1 MNKNIKGIIGA
12 LLGALIFSIPWVI
25 VYVYLN
31 YILSILALLI
41 AYGSLLFYKKFGG
54 VITKK
59 TSVLITISSLL
70 AITVST
76 FLIMPILLIA
86 KEGNGLDLSYLEVLY
101 ASKEFT
107 SALTHDYIISVI
119 FTFLGIGGIIT
130 NINKEAYTNKID
142 TNTSSAT
149 PEEDITKA
157 TLEEQ
162 IKYIEKIYEKYDAFS
177 KEKAVPSNVIT
188 LDLSNKVS
196 LFYKMKKLGYIVV
209 SSFNKTYFD
218 KDALDNPIKAKRNA
232 KSSTLKPILLTI
244 LIIIVL
250 GFVLIIV
257 SPEEEDNN
265 IDPDNNITEKLYT
278 YGNISLTLPNTFKE
292 DNRYTD
298 YKTYSNYDVNSY
310 VFQIMLDENTYS
322 KEEYTT
328 SKEYY
333 EAYIEYLKESFTII
347 ETDES
352 SLNSYQEYKVLSSS
366 IEYPDE
372 HYYTFI
378 TFDKNNVYTILYF
391 TSTEEI
397 NLSKE
402 EYLNNFKKEVES
414 YQKTLKINNKKDSP
428 IVSG

>member
-1 MNKNIKGIIGA
+1 MNKKIKGIIGA

-31 YILSILALLI
+31 YILSILSLLI
-41 AYGSLLFYKKFGG
+41 AYGSLLFYKLFGG

-86 KEGNGLDLSYLEVLY
+86 KEGNGLDLSYLEALY

-107 SALTHDYIISVI
+107 KAITHDYIISVI
-119 FTFLGIGGIIT
+119 FTFLGIGGIIA
-130 NINKEAYTNKID
+130 NINKVAYTNKID
-142 TNTSSAT
+142 TSSANS
-149 PEEDITKA
+149 EEDITKA
-157 TLEEQ
+157 PLEEQ
-162 IKYIEKIYEKYDAFS
+162 IKYIKKIYEKYDAFS

-196 LFYKMKKLGYIVV
+196 LFYKMKKLGYIAV

-218 KDALDNPIKAKRNA
+218 LDALDNPIKAKRNS

-244 LIIIVL
+244 LLIIIL
-250 GFVLIIV
+250 CFALIIV
-257 SPEEEDNN
+257 SPEEDND

-278 YGNISLTLPNTFKE
+278 YGNTSLILPNTFKE

-333 EAYIEYLKESFTII
+333 EAYLENLRKSFIII
-347 ETDES
+347 EANES
-352 SLNSYQEYKVLSSS
+352 NLNSYQEYKVLSSS
-366 IEYPDE
+366 IEYPE
-372 HYYTFI
+372 EVYYTFI

-414 YQKTLKINNKKDSP
+414 YQKTLKINNKKYSP
-428 IVSG
+428 VVSG

>member
-1 MNKNIKGIIGA
+1 MNQKVKGIIGA

-54 VITKK
+54 IITKK

-107 SALTHDYIISVI
+107 TALTHDYIISVI
-119 FTFLGIGGIIT
+119 FTFLGIGGIIA

-142 TNTSSAT
+142 TSNGNS
-149 PEEDITKA
+149 EEDITKA

-177 KEKAVPSNVIT
+177 KETSVPSNIIT

-196 LFYKMKKLGYIVV
+196 LFYKMKKLGYIVT

-218 KDALDNPIKAKRNA
+218 KDALDNPVKAKRNA
-232 KSSTLKPILLTI
+232 KNNTLKPALLTV
-244 LIIIVL
+244 LLVIIL

-257 SPEEEDNN
+257 SPEEDND

-278 YGNISLTLPNTFKE
+278 YSNISLTLPNTFKE
-292 DNRYTD
+292 DTNYTD
-298 YKTYSNYDVNSY
+298 YKTYSNYDLNSY

-333 EAYIEYLKESFTII
+333 EAYLEYLKESFTII
-347 ETDES
+347 ETSES
-352 SLNSYQEYKVLSSS
+352 TLNSYLGYKVLSSS

-397 NLSKE
+397 NISKE

>member
-1 MNKNIKGIIGA
+1 MNQKVKGIIGA

-54 VITKK
+54 IITKK

-119 FTFLGIGGIIT
+119 FTFLGIGGIIA

-142 TNTSSAT
+142 TSNANS
-149 PEEDITKA
+149 EEDITKA

-196 LFYKMKKLGYIVV
+196 LFYKMKKLGYIVT

-218 KDALDNPIKAKRNA
+218 KDALDNPVKAKRNA
-232 KSSTLKPILLTI
+232 KNNTLKPALLTV
-244 LIIIVL
+244 LLVIIL

-257 SPEEEDNN
+257 SPEEDND
-265 IDPDNNITEKLYT
+265 IDPDNNITEKLYI

-292 DNRYTD
+292 DTNYTD
-298 YKTYSNYDVNSY
+298 YKTYSNYDLNSY

-333 EAYIEYLKESFTII
+333 EAYLEYLKESFTII
-347 ETDES
+347 ETSES
-352 SLNSYQEYKVLSSS
+352 TLNSYLGYKVLSSS

-378 TFDKNNVYTILYF
+378 TFDKNNVYTTLYF

-397 NLSKE
+397 NISKE

>member
-1 MNKNIKGIIGA
+1 MNQKVKGIIGA

-54 VITKK
+54 IITKK

-107 SALTHDYIISVI
+107 TALTHDYIISVI
-119 FTFLGIGGIIT
+119 FTFLGIGGIIA

-142 TNTSSAT
+142 TSNGNS
-149 PEEDITKA
+149 EEDITKA

-162 IKYIEKIYEKYDAFS
+162 IKYIEKIYEKYGAFT
-177 KEKAVPSNVIT
+177 KETSVPSNIIT

-196 LFYKMKKLGYIVV
+196 LFYKMKKLGYIVT

-218 KDALDNPIKAKRNA
+218 KDALDNPVKAKRNV
-232 KSSTLKPILLTI
+232 KNNTLKPALLTV
-244 LIIIVL
+244 LLVIIL

-257 SPEEEDNN
+257 SPEEDND

-278 YGNISLTLPNTFKE
+278 YSNISLTLPNTFKE
-292 DNRYTD
+292 DTNYTD
-298 YKTYSNYDVNSY
+298 YKTYSNYDLNSY

-333 EAYIEYLKESFTII
+333 EAYLEYLKESFTII
-347 ETDES
+347 ETSES
-352 SLNSYQEYKVLSSS
+352 TLNSYLGYKVLSSS

-378 TFDKNNVYTILYF
+378 TFDKNNVYTTLYF

-397 NLSKE
+397 NISKE

>member
-119 FTFLGIGGIIT
+119 FTFLGIGGIIA

-142 TNTSSAT
+142 TSNANS
-149 PEEDITKA
+149 EEDITKA

-162 IKYIEKIYEKYDAFS
+162 IKYIEKYMKS
-177 KEKAVPSNVIT
+177 MMLLVK
-188 LDLSNKVS
+188 
-196 LFYKMKKLGYIVV
+196 KKL
-209 SSFNKTYFD
+209 F
-218 KDALDNPIKAKRNA
+218 PQM
-232 KSSTLKPILLTI
+232 LL
-244 LIIIVL
+244 L
-250 GFVLIIV
+250 
-257 SPEEEDNN
+257 
-265 IDPDNNITEKLYT
+265 
-278 YGNISLTLPNTFKE
+278 
-292 DNRYTD
+292 
-298 YKTYSNYDVNSY
+298 
-310 VFQIMLDENTYS
+310 
-322 KEEYTT
+322 
-328 SKEYY
+328 
-333 EAYIEYLKESFTII
+333 
-347 ETDES
+347 
-352 SLNSYQEYKVLSSS
+352 
-366 IEYPDE
+366 
-372 HYYTFI
+372 
-378 TFDKNNVYTILYF
+378 
-391 TSTEEI
+391 
-397 NLSKE
+397 
-402 EYLNNFKKEVES
+402 
-414 YQKTLKINNKKDSP
+414 
-428 IVSG
+428 

>member
-1 MNKNIKGIIGA
+1 MNQKVKGIIGA

-54 VITKK
+54 IITKK

-107 SALTHDYIISVI
+107 TALTHDYIISVI
-119 FTFLGIGGIIT
+119 FTFLGIGGIIA

-142 TNTSSAT
+142 TSNGNS
-149 PEEDITKA
+149 EEDITKA

-162 IKYIEKIYEKYDAFS
+162 IKYIEKIYEKYNAFS
-177 KEKAVPSNVIT
+177 KETSVPSNIIT

-196 LFYKMKKLGYIVV
+196 LFYKMKKLGYIVT

-218 KDALDNPIKAKRNA
+218 KDALDNPVKAKKNA
-232 KSSTLKPILLTI
+232 KNNTLKPILLTV
-244 LIIIVL
+244 LLVIIL

-257 SPEEEDNN
+257 SPEEDND
-265 IDPDNNITEKLYT
+265 IDPDNNITEKLYI

-292 DNRYTD
+292 DTHYTD
-298 YKTYSNYDVNSY
+298 YKTYSNYDLNSY

-333 EAYIEYLKESFTII
+333 EAYLEYLKESFTII
-347 ETDES
+347 ETSES
-352 SLNSYQEYKVLSSS
+352 TLNSHLGYKVLSSS

-378 TFDKNNVYTILYF
+378 TFDKNNVYTTLYF

-397 NLSKE
+397 NISKE
-402 EYLNNFKKEVES
+402 EYLNNFKKH
-414 YQKTLKINNKKDSP
+414 
-428 IVSG
+428 

>member
-1 MNKNIKGIIGA
+1 MNQKVKGIIGA

-54 VITKK
+54 IITKK

-107 SALTHDYIISVI
+107 TALTHDYIISVI
-119 FTFLGIGGIIT
+119 FTFLGIGGIIA

-142 TNTSSAT
+142 TSNGNS
-149 PEEDITKA
+149 EEDITKA

-177 KEKAVPSNVIT
+177 KETSVPSNIIT

-196 LFYKMKKLGYIVV
+196 LFYKMKKLGYIVT

-218 KDALDNPIKAKRNA
+218 KDALDNPVKAKRNV
-232 KSSTLKPILLTI
+232 KNNTLKPALLTV
-244 LIIIVL
+244 LLVIIL

-257 SPEEEDNN
+257 SPEEDND

-278 YGNISLTLPNTFKE
+278 YSNISLTLPNTFKE
-292 DNRYTD
+292 DTNYTD
-298 YKTYSNYDVNSY
+298 YKTYSNYDLNSY

-333 EAYIEYLKESFTII
+333 EAYLEYLKESFTII
-347 ETDES
+347 ETSES
-352 SLNSYQEYKVLSSS
+352 TLNSYLGYKVLSSS

-378 TFDKNNVYTILYF
+378 TFDKNNVYTTLYF

-397 NLSKE
+397 NISKE

>member
-1 MNKNIKGIIGA
+1 MNQKVKGIIGA

-54 VITKK
+54 IITKK

-76 FLIMPILLIA
+76 FLIMPMLLIA

-107 SALTHDYIISVI
+107 TALTHDYIISVI
-119 FTFLGIGGIIT
+119 FTFLGIGGIIA

-142 TNTSSAT
+142 TSNGNS
-149 PEEDITKA
+149 EEDITKA

-177 KEKAVPSNVIT
+177 KEKAVPSNIIT

-196 LFYKMKKLGYIVV
+196 LFYKMKKLGYIVT

-218 KDALDNPIKAKRNA
+218 KDALDNPVKAKRNA
-232 KSSTLKPILLTI
+232 KNNTLKPALLTV
-244 LIIIVL
+244 LLVIIL

-257 SPEEEDNN
+257 SPEEDND
-265 IDPDNNITEKLYT
+265 IDPDNNITEKLYI

-292 DNRYTD
+292 DTNYTD
-298 YKTYSNYDVNSY
+298 YKTYSNYDLNSY

-333 EAYIEYLKESFTII
+333 EAYLEYLKESFTII
-347 ETDES
+347 ETSES
-352 SLNSYQEYKVLSSS
+352 TLNSYLGYKVLSSS

-378 TFDKNNVYTILYF
+378 TFDKNNVYTTLYF

-397 NLSKE
+397 NISKE

>member
-1 MNKNIKGIIGA
+1 MNQKVKGIIGA

-54 VITKK
+54 IITKK

-107 SALTHDYIISVI
+107 TALTHDYIISVI
-119 FTFLGIGGIIT
+119 FTFLGIGGIIA

-142 TNTSSAT
+142 TSNANS
-149 PEEDITKA
+149 EEDITKA

-177 KEKAVPSNVIT
+177 KEASVPSNIIT

-196 LFYKMKKLGYIVV
+196 LFYKMKKLGYIVT

-218 KDALDNPIKAKRNA
+218 KDALDNPVKAKRNA
-232 KSSTLKPILLTI
+232 KNNTLKPALLTV
-244 LIIIVL
+244 LLVIIL

-257 SPEEEDNN
+257 SPEEDND
-265 IDPDNNITEKLYT
+265 IDPDNNITEKLYI

-292 DNRYTD
+292 DTNYTD
-298 YKTYSNYDVNSY
+298 YKTYSNYDLNSY

-333 EAYIEYLKESFTII
+333 EAYLEYLKESFAII
-347 ETDES
+347 ETSES
-352 SLNSYQEYKVLSSS
+352 TLNSYLGYKVLSSS

-378 TFDKNNVYTILYF
+378 TFDKNNVYTTLYF

-397 NLSKE
+397 NISKE

>member
-119 FTFLGIGGIIT
+119 FTFLGIGGIIA

-142 TNTSSAT
+142 TSNANS
-149 PEEDITKA
+149 EEDITKA

-232 KSSTLKPILLTI
+232 KSSVLKPILLTI

-257 SPEEEDNN
+257 SPEEDNN
-265 IDPDNNITEKLYT
+265 VNPDNNITEKLYT

-298 YKTYSNYDVNSY
+298 YKTYSNYDLNSY

-391 TSTEEI
+391 TTTEEVNI
-397 NLSKE
+397 SKE

>member
-119 FTFLGIGGIIT
+119 FTFLGIGGIIA

-142 TNTSSAT
+142 TSNANS
-149 PEEDITKA
+149 EEDITKA

-232 KSSTLKPILLTI
+232 KSSVLKPILLTI
-244 LIIIVL
+244 LIIIIL

-257 SPEEEDNN
+257 SPEEDNN
-265 IDPDNNITEKLYT
+265 VNPDNNITEKLYT

-298 YKTYSNYDVNSY
+298 YKTYSNYDLNSY

-391 TSTEEI
+391 TSTEGVNI
-397 NLSKE
+397 SKE

>member
-1 MNKNIKGIIGA
+1 MNQKVKGIIGA

-54 VITKK
+54 IITKK

-107 SALTHDYIISVI
+107 TALTHDYIISVI
-119 FTFLGIGGIIT
+119 FTFLGIGGIIA

-142 TNTSSAT
+142 TSNANS
-149 PEEDITKA
+149 EEDITKA

-177 KEKAVPSNVIT
+177 KEASVPSNIIT

-196 LFYKMKKLGYIVV
+196 LFYKMKKLGYIVT

-218 KDALDNPIKAKRNA
+218 KDALDNPVKAKRNA
-232 KSSTLKPILLTI
+232 KNNTLKPALLTV
-244 LIIIVL
+244 LLVIIL

-257 SPEEEDNN
+257 SPEEDND

-278 YGNISLTLPNTFKE
+278 YSNISLTLPNTFKE
-292 DNRYTD
+292 DTNYTD
-298 YKTYSNYDVNSY
+298 YKTYSNYDLNSY

-333 EAYIEYLKESFTII
+333 EAYLEYLKESFAII
-347 ETDES
+347 ETSES
-352 SLNSYQEYKVLSSS
+352 TLNSYLGYKVLSSS

-378 TFDKNNVYTILYF
+378 TFDKNNVYTTLYF

-397 NLSKE
+397 NISKE

>member
-119 FTFLGIGGIIT
+119 FTFLGIGGIIA
-130 NINKEAYTNKID
+130 NINKEAYTNEID
-142 TNTSSAT
+142 TSSAT

-196 LFYKMKKLGYIVV
+196 LFYKMKKLGYIVT

-218 KDALDNPIKAKRNA
+218 KDALDNPVKAKRNA

-257 SPEEEDNN
+257 SPEEEDND

-298 YKTYSNYDVNSY
+298 YKTYSNYDVDSY

-333 EAYIEYLKESFTII
+333 EAYIEYLKESFNII
-347 ETDES
+347 ETGES

-378 TFDKNNVYTILYF
+378 TFDENNVYTILYF
-391 TSTEEI
+391 TSIEEI

>member
-1 MNKNIKGIIGA
+1 MNKKIKGIIGA

-31 YILSILALLI
+31 YILSILSLLI
-41 AYGSLLFYKKFGG
+41 AYGSLLFYKLFGG

-70 AITVST
+70 AITIST

-107 SALTHDYIISVI
+107 KAITHDYIISVI
-119 FTFLGIGGIIT
+119 FTFLGIGGIIA
-130 NINKEAYTNKID
+130 NINKVAYTNKID
-142 TNTSSAT
+142 TSSANS
-149 PEEDITKA
+149 EEDITKA
-157 TLEEQ
+157 PLEEQ
-162 IKYIEKIYEKYDAFS
+162 IKYIKKIYEKYDAFS
-177 KEKAVPSNVIT
+177 KEKAVPSNIIT

-196 LFYKMKKLGYIVV
+196 LFYKMKKLGYIAV

-218 KDALDNPIKAKRNA
+218 LDALDNPIKAKRNS

-244 LIIIVL
+244 LLIIIL
-250 GFVLIIV
+250 CFALIIV
-257 SPEEEDNN
+257 SPEEDND

-278 YGNISLTLPNTFKE
+278 YGNTSLILPNTFKE

-333 EAYIEYLKESFTII
+333 EAYLETLRKSFIII
-347 ETDES
+347 ETNES
-352 SLNSYQEYKVLSSS
+352 NLNSYQEYKVLSSS
-366 IEYPDE
+366 IEYPE
-372 HYYTFI
+372 EVYYTFI

-414 YQKTLKINNKKDSP
+414 YQKTLKINNKKYSP
-428 IVSG
+428 VVSG

>member
-1 MNKNIKGIIGA
+1 MNKKIKGIIGA

-119 FTFLGIGGIIT
+119 FTFLGIGGIIA

-142 TNTSSAT
+142 TSNANS
-149 PEEDITKA
+149 EEDITKA

-232 KSSTLKPILLTI
+232 KSSVLKPILLTT

-265 IDPDNNITEKLYT
+265 VNPDNNITEKLYT

-298 YKTYSNYDVNSY
+298 YKTYSNYDLNSY

-322 KEEYTT
+322 KEEYNTN
-328 SKEYY
+328 KEYY
-333 EAYIEYLKESFTII
+333 EAYLEYLKESFNII
-347 ETDES
+347 ETGES

-391 TSTEEI
+391 TSTEEVNI
-397 NLSKE
+397 SKE

-428 IVSG
+428 VVSG

>member
-1 MNKNIKGIIGA
+1 MNQKVKGIIGA

-54 VITKK
+54 IITKK

-107 SALTHDYIISVI
+107 TALTHDYIISVI
-119 FTFLGIGGIIT
+119 FTFLGIGGIIA

-142 TNTSSAT
+142 TSNGNS
-149 PEEDITKA
+149 EEDITKA

-162 IKYIEKIYEKYDAFS
+162 IKYIEKIYEKYGAFT
-177 KEKAVPSNVIT
+177 KETSVPSNIIT

-196 LFYKMKKLGYIVV
+196 LFYKMKKLGYIVT

-218 KDALDNPIKAKRNA
+218 KDALDNPVKAKRNA
-232 KSSTLKPILLTI
+232 KNNTLKPALLTV
-244 LIIIVL
+244 LLVIIL

-257 SPEEEDNN
+257 SPEEDND

-278 YGNISLTLPNTFKE
+278 YSNISLTLPNTFKE
-292 DNRYTD
+292 DTNYTD
-298 YKTYSNYDVNSY
+298 YKTYSNYDLNSY

-333 EAYIEYLKESFTII
+333 EAYLEYLKESFTII
-347 ETDES
+347 ETSES
-352 SLNSYQEYKVLSSS
+352 TLNSYLGYKVLSSS

-378 TFDKNNVYTILYF
+378 TFDKNNVYTTLYF

-397 NLSKE
+397 NISKE

>member
-1 MNKNIKGIIGA
+1 MNQKVKGIIGA

-54 VITKK
+54 IITKK

-107 SALTHDYIISVI
+107 TALTHDYIISVV
-119 FTFLGIGGIIT
+119 FTFLGIGGIIA

-142 TNTSSAT
+142 TNSANS
-149 PEEDITKA
+149 EEDITKA

-177 KEKAVPSNVIT
+177 KEKAVPSNIIT

-196 LFYKMKKLGYIVV
+196 LFYKIKKLGYIVT

-218 KDALDNPIKAKRNA
+218 KDALDNPVKAKRNA
-232 KSSTLKPILLTI
+232 KNNTLKPALLI
-244 LIIIVL
+244 VLIVIIL

-257 SPEEEDNN
+257 SPEEDND
-265 IDPDNNITEKLYT
+265 IDPNNNITEKLYI

-292 DNRYTD
+292 DTNYTD
-298 YKTYSNYDVNSY
+298 YKTYSNYDLNSY

-322 KEEYTT
+322 KKEYTT

-333 EAYIEYLKESFTII
+333 EAYLEYLKESFTII
-347 ETDES
+347 ETSES
-352 SLNSYQEYKVLSSS
+352 TLNSYLGYKVLSSS

-378 TFDKNNVYTILYF
+378 TFDKNKVYTILYF
-391 TSTEEI
+391 TSTEEVNI
-397 NLSKE
+397 SKE

>member
-1 MNKNIKGIIGA
+1 MNQKVKGIIGA

-54 VITKK
+54 IITKK

-107 SALTHDYIISVI
+107 TALTHDYIISVI
-119 FTFLGIGGIIT
+119 FTFLGIGGIIA

-142 TNTSSAT
+142 TSNANS
-149 PEEDITKA
+149 EEDITKA

-177 KEKAVPSNVIT
+177 KEASVPSNIIT

-196 LFYKMKKLGYIVV
+196 LFYKMKKLGYIVT

-218 KDALDNPIKAKRNA
+218 KDALDNPVKAKRNA
-232 KSSTLKPILLTI
+232 KNNTLKPALLTVL
-244 LIIIVL
+244 LIIIL

-257 SPEEEDNN
+257 SPEEDND
-265 IDPDNNITEKLYT
+265 IDPDNNITEKLYI

-292 DNRYTD
+292 DTHYTD
-298 YKTYSNYDVNSY
+298 YKTYSNYDLNSY

-333 EAYIEYLKESFTII
+333 EAYLEYLKESFAII
-347 ETDES
+347 ETSES
-352 SLNSYQEYKVLSSS
+352 TLNSYLGYKVLSSS

-378 TFDKNNVYTILYF
+378 TFDKNNVYTTLYF

-397 NLSKE
+397 NISKE

>member
-1 MNKNIKGIIGA
+1 
-12 LLGALIFSIPWVI
+12 
-25 VYVYLN
+25 
-31 YILSILALLI
+31 
-41 AYGSLLFYKKFGG
+41 
-54 VITKK
+54 
-59 TSVLITISSLL
+59 
-70 AITVST
+70 
-76 FLIMPILLIA
+76 
-86 KEGNGLDLSYLEVLY
+86 
-101 ASKEFT
+101 
-107 SALTHDYIISVI
+107 
-119 FTFLGIGGIIT
+119 
-130 NINKEAYTNKID
+130 
-142 TNTSSAT
+142 
-149 PEEDITKA
+149 
-157 TLEEQ
+157 
-162 IKYIEKIYEKYDAFS
+162 
-177 KEKAVPSNVIT
+177 
-188 LDLSNKVS
+188 
-196 LFYKMKKLGYIVV
+196 MKKLGYIVT

-232 KSSTLKPILLTI
+232 KSSVLKPILLTI

-257 SPEEEDNN
+257 SPEEDND

-292 DNRYTD
+292 DTHYTD
-298 YKTYSNYDVNSY
+298 YKTYSNYDLNSY

-333 EAYIEYLKESFTII
+333 EAYLEYLKESFTII
-347 ETDES
+347 ETSES
-352 SLNSYQEYKVLSSS
+352 TLNSYLGYKVLSSS

-391 TSTEEI
+391 TSTEEVNI
-397 NLSKE
+397 SKE

>member
-1 MNKNIKGIIGA
+1 MNQKVKGIIGA

-54 VITKK
+54 IITKK

-107 SALTHDYIISVI
+107 TALTHDYIISVI
-119 FTFLGIGGIIT
+119 FTFLGIGGIIA

-142 TNTSSAT
+142 TSNANS
-149 PEEDITKA
+149 EEDITKA

-177 KEKAVPSNVIT
+177 KETAIPSNIIT

-196 LFYKMKKLGYIVV
+196 LFYKMKKLGYIVT

-218 KDALDNPIKAKRNA
+218 KDALDNPVKAKRNV
-232 KSSTLKPILLTI
+232 KNNTLKPALLTV
-244 LIIIVL
+244 LLVIIL

-257 SPEEEDNN
+257 SPEEDND
-265 IDPDNNITEKLYT
+265 IDPDNNITEKLYI

-298 YKTYSNYDVNSY
+298 YKTYSNYDLNSY

-333 EAYIEYLKESFTII
+333 EAYLEYLKESFTII
-347 ETDES
+347 ETSES
-352 SLNSYQEYKVLSSS
+352 TLNSYLGYKVLSSS

-378 TFDKNNVYTILYF
+378 TFDKNNVYTTLYF

-397 NLSKE
+397 NISKE

>member
-1 MNKNIKGIIGA
+1 MNKKIKGIIGA

-119 FTFLGIGGIIT
+119 FTFLGIGGIIA

-142 TNTSSAT
+142 TSNANS
-149 PEEDITKA
+149 EEDITKA

-232 KSSTLKPILLTI
+232 KSSVLKPILLTI

-265 IDPDNNITEKLYT
+265 VNPDNNITEKLYT

-298 YKTYSNYDVNSY
+298 YKTYSNYDFNSY

-328 SKEYY
+328 NKEYY
-333 EAYIEYLKESFTII
+333 EAYLEYLKESFTII
-347 ETDES
+347 DTSES
-352 SLNSYQEYKVLSSS
+352 TLNSYQEYKVLSSS

-391 TSTEEI
+391 TSTEEVNI
-397 NLSKE
+397 SKE

>member
-54 VITKK
+54 IITKK

-119 FTFLGIGGIIT
+119 FTFLGIGGIIA

-142 TNTSSAT
+142 TSNANS
-149 PEEDITKA
+149 EEDITKA

-232 KSSTLKPILLTI
+232 KSSVLKPILLTI

-265 IDPDNNITEKLYT
+265 VNPDNNITEKLYT

-298 YKTYSNYDVNSY
+298 YKTYSNYDLNSY

-322 KEEYTT
+322 KEEYNTN
-328 SKEYY
+328 KEYY
-333 EAYIEYLKESFTII
+333 EAYLEYLKESFNII
-347 ETDES
+347 ETGES

-391 TSTEEI
+391 TSTEEVNI
-397 NLSKE
+397 SKE

>member
-1 MNKNIKGIIGA
+1 MNQKVKGIIGA

-54 VITKK
+54 IITKK

-107 SALTHDYIISVI
+107 TALTHDYIISVI
-119 FTFLGIGGIIT
+119 FTFLGIGGIVA

-142 TNTSSAT
+142 TSNGNS
-149 PEEDITKA
+149 EEDITKA

-177 KEKAVPSNVIT
+177 KETSVPSNIIT

-196 LFYKMKKLGYIVV
+196 LFYKMKKLGYIVT

-218 KDALDNPIKAKRNA
+218 KDALDNPVKAKRNA
-232 KSSTLKPILLTI
+232 KNNTLKPALLTV
-244 LIIIVL
+244 LLVIIL

-257 SPEEEDNN
+257 SPEEDND
-265 IDPDNNITEKLYT
+265 IDPDNNITEKLYI

-292 DNRYTD
+292 DTNYTD
-298 YKTYSNYDVNSY
+298 YKTYSNYDLNSY

-333 EAYIEYLKESFTII
+333 EAYLEYLKESFTII
-347 ETDES
+347 ETSES
-352 SLNSYQEYKVLSSS
+352 TLNSYLGYKVLSSS

-378 TFDKNNVYTILYF
+378 TFDKNNVYTTLYF

-397 NLSKE
+397 NISKE